1 MNKRFPLSTLV
12 LSLLLTLAPG
22 VMGQGL
28 IIPEPPE
35 RLPTGPSLPI
45 QSYKIQTTI
54 QEQVAVTHIEQVFF
68 NPYKHQLE
76 GTYMLAVPEG
86 ANISK
91 FTLEVDGEQVKAEV
105 LDKNKAENIYQSIV
119 RKQRDPGIL
128 SFSGKGLIQ
137 ARVFPIEPEK
147 TKKIEIRY
155 EEILPYDRGV
165 CRYQYALATEKICKK
180 PIDYVE
186 IKVDLSSNTPIR
198 NIYSPSHEVKI
209 ERDTNFKAR
218 LKYSDENISP
228 EHDFQLIYTVS
239 TDPIGLDVLTFK
251 DEDKDGFFL
260 LLAAPEIP
268 KPESVNPKDV
278 VFVLDK
284 SGSMKSNDKIE
295 QAKEALEY
303 CIRSLNKEDRFAVII
318 FSDEIET
325 LTEKLTSAAKA
336 DVDSI
341 SKKIKDI
348 DASGGTNIDGALKTA
363 LRLVEESSRP
373 AYVLFLTDGRPTVG
387 ERDIK
392 EILAHVKKWNEASS
406 RIFAFGVGFD
416 VNTAL
421 LDEISQKNKGL
432 ATYVK
437 PKEDIE
443 VSVSSLYSKIADPV
457 LSDLELDFSG
467 LEVSKIYPK
476 ELPDLF
482 SGSQLV
488 VLGRYEEGG
497 NEKVTLSGKVA
508 GKPEK
513 FSEEFSFTKDNT
525 SLEYIPRLWAARRI
539 GYLMNEIRMNGQNKE
554 LVDEVIELSQK
565 YGILTEY
572 TSFLV
577 KEDLPLALQPTAPGT
592 PFERRSRLSQTDS
605 AAPSAGGFFGGFGMA
620 GSTAARPLSQSVGK
634 EAVVESEVLQNQLQR
649 AESLSSQNVMFRYD
663 EESRK
668 KVEKIQGVRYA
679 GKQAFFQR
687 GKAWVSTQFDEKK
700 PIIQVK
706 PYSDAYFQLAELS
719 PEISKILAL
728 GAEVSFIHKGQ
739 MIQITEKGEEKLT
752 EEQLK
757 SLQ

>member
-1 MNKRFPLSTLV
+1 MSNRYPIYALAAGMI
-12 LSLLLTLAPG
+12 LTFASSG
-22 VMGQGL
+22 MGQGL
-28 IIPEPPE
+28 IIPAPPE
-35 RLPTGPSLPI
+35 RLPIGPSLPI
-45 QSYKIQTTI
+45 QSYKVQTTI
-54 QEQVAVTHIEQVFF
+54 NEQVAVTHIEQVFF
-68 NPYKHQLE
+68 NPYKQRLE

-105 LDKNKAENIYQSIV
+105 LDKDKAESIYQSIV

-128 SFSGKGLIQ
+128 AFSGKGLIQ

-186 IKVDLSSNTPIR
+186 IKVDISNNTPIK

-209 ERDTNFKAR
+209 ERDTNFKAH
-218 LKYSDENISP
+218 LKYSDENVLP
-228 EHDFQLIYTVS
+228 ENDFQLIYTVS
-239 TDPIGLDVLTFK
+239 TDPIGINVLTFK
-251 DEDKDGFFL
+251 EEDKDGFFL
-260 LLAAPEIP
+260 LMAAPEIP

-278 VFVLDK
+278 IFVLDK
-284 SGSMKSNDKIE
+284 SGSMKGNNKIE
-295 QAKEALEY
+295 QAKEALEF
-303 CIRSLNKEDRFAVII
+303 CVRSLNKEDRFAVVI

-325 LTEKLTSAAKA
+325 LTGKLTSAGKEEI
-336 DVDSI
+336 DSI
-341 SKKIKDI
+341 CKKIKEI

-363 LRLVEESSRP
+363 LRVVEESSRP
-373 AYVLFLTDGRPTVG
+373 TYVLFLTDGRPTVG

-392 EILAHVKKWNEASS
+392 EILAHVQKWNEFKC

-437 PKEDIE
+437 PNEDIE
-443 VSVSSLYSKIADPV
+443 VSVSSMYAKIADPV
-457 LSDLELDFSG
+457 LSDLELDFGS

-497 NEKVTLSGKVA
+497 TAPVTLSGKV
-508 GKPEK
+508 GGEK
-513 FSEEFSFTKDNT
+513 KKFTEEFTFTKENT
-525 SLEYIPRLWAARRI
+525 KLEYIPRLWAARRI
-539 GYLMNEIRMNGQNKE
+539 GYLMNEIRLNGHNQE
-554 LVDEVIELSQK
+554 LVEEIIELSRK

-572 TSFLV
+572 TAFLV
-577 KEDLPLALQPTAPGT
+577 KEDVPLAMRPAVPE
-592 PFERRSRLSQTDS
+592 PVSRRAGEVYS
-605 AAPSAGGFFGGFGMA
+605 APSAGRFFGGFGMA
-620 GSTAARPLSQSVGK
+620 GNAEGRALSESVGK
-634 EAVVESEVLQNQLQR
+634 EAVVASEVMQDQLQR
-649 AESLSSQNVMFRYD
+649 AESLSTQNVMFRYD

-679 GKQAFFQR
+679 GQQAFFQR
-687 GKAWVSTQFDEKK
+687 GSAWISTQFDEKQPAIK
-700 PIIQVK
+700 VK
-706 PYSDAYFQLAELS
+706 PYSDAYFQLADLS
-719 PEISKILAL
+719 PEIAKILSI
-728 GAEVSFIHKGQ
+728 GTEISFVHKGQ
-739 MIQITEKGEEKLT
+739 MIQITENGQENLT

-757 SLQ
+757 ILQ